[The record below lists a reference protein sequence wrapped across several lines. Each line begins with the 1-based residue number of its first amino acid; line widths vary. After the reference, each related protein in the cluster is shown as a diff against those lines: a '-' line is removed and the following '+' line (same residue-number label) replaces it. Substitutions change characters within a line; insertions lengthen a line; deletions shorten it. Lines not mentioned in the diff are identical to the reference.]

1 MVRNSRIEYE
11 GNMYYFKSDGT
22 MAVSERIEDT
32 ESDKIWYFDG
42 KWTYYLQYDG
52 TPMKDRLTYHPDGE
66 HIIYLDKDGREVFN
80 AFQYC
85 PSVGYTCYFDS
96 QGYIYKDK
104 ITFVGEDVF
113 YLDANGAMEQHGL
126 FRFANG
132 RDLGY
137 ANADGTLMHSRFSY
151 DPYGRIVFF
160 IGME

>member
-11 GNMYYFKSDGT
+11 GSMYYFKS
-22 MAVSERIEDT
+22 
-32 ESDKIWYFDG
+32 
-42 KWTYYLQYDG
+42 DG

-66 HIIYLDKDGREVFN
+66 HIIYF
-80 AFQYC
+80 
-85 PSVGYTCYFDS
+85 
-96 QGYIYKDK
+96 
-104 ITFVGEDVF
+104 
-113 YLDANGAMEQHGL
+113 DANGAMEQQGL

>member
-11 GNMYYFKSDGT
+11 GSMHYFKSDGT

-66 HIIYLDKDGREVFN
+66 HIIYLD
-80 AFQYC
+80 
-85 PSVGYTCYFDS
+85 
-96 QGYIYKDK
+96 
-104 ITFVGEDVF
+104 
-113 YLDANGAMEQHGL
+113 ANGAMEQQDL

-137 ANADGTLMHSRFSY
+137 ANADGTLMHSGFSY

-160 IGME
+160 HWNGMIARGLISDGNIYYNMDGADGHYLGQFR